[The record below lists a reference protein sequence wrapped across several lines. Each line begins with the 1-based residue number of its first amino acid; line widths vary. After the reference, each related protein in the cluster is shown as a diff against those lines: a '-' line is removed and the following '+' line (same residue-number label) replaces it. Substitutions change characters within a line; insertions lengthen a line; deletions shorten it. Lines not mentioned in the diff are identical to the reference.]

1 MREIAMSDNPSKF
14 SMPGWLRDAAGA
26 PLPPVPGGPTPAPAP
41 RWKALLR
48 WLTERLLADR

>member
-1 MREIAMSDNPSKF
+1 MSNEPSKF

-26 PLPPVPGGPTPAPAP
+26 PLPPAPGGPTPPPKRP

-48 WLTERLLADR
+48 WLAEHLLADR